1 MKFALSALLGLASL
15 VLAQD
20 PNAAACPTAT
30 RTIQNRGCNKSC
42 AFSDCTLQTTIQKP
56 CNCPS
61 ALPTAT
67 LIAPCEADC
76 PYQGCAI
83 DFRTAALPCPT
94 TPSTTRRWTSTT
106 STSTTKKPTGVITS
120 VITLPPKS
128 TSTPLPCPKV
138 TSTTSPAGCEA
149 IRCPVPTCRATS
161 TMVVPC
167 GCEPKTV
174 LFVTGCATACAEGC
188 LTRTQTAKWIKGL
201 LAVPFVLY
209 SQPHGVF
216 EGQSTTSLTQTG
228 EEAHRRYSEILRDVE
243 LMIDDHIIHQNDPEN
258 PFPSK
263 LKLLVPS
270 IGPFFTRLPLEAAFK
285 FQDRKRYISSRRFV
299 SPSFNDVRLI
309 LNSAQMMAVT
319 TYGTLQLATFDGD
332 VTLYDDGESLEPT
345 SPIIPRLIDLLRKN
359 VKIGIVTA
367 AGYTTADKYYARLH
381 GLLDV
386 IANTAELTPTQ
397 KQSLIIMGGEANYLF
412 EFSPSSPHLLAAV
425 PRERWLTPEMANWDQ
440 RDIAQLLDVA
450 EAALRDC
457 IKRLNLPAT
466 LMRKDR
472 AVGIIPDPPETTRI
486 PRESLEETVLV
497 VQKILELSSAGRHRR
512 VPFCAF
518 NGGRDV
524 FVDIGDKSWGV
535 NVCQRWFGASSSSGE
550 GGIKGD
556 NTLHVGDQFL
566 SAGANDFRARSVGT
580 TAWIASP
587 AETVDLLD
595 ELAELM
601 GKKMS

>member
-1 MKFALSALLGLASL
+1 L
-15 VLAQD
+15 
-20 PNAAACPTAT
+20 
-30 RTIQNRGCNKSC
+30 
-42 AFSDCTLQTTIQKP
+42 
-56 CNCPS
+56 
-61 ALPTAT
+61 
-67 LIAPCEADC
+67 
-76 PYQGCAI
+76 
-83 DFRTAALPCPT
+83 
-94 TPSTTRRWTSTT
+94 
-106 STSTTKKPTGVITS
+106 
-120 VITLPPKS
+120 
-128 TSTPLPCPKV
+128 
-138 TSTTSPAGCEA
+138 
-149 IRCPVPTCRATS
+149 
-161 TMVVPC
+161 
-167 GCEPKTV
+167 
-174 LFVTGCATACAEGC
+174 
-188 LTRTQTAKWIKGL
+188 LTRTEWVKGL

-209 SQPHGVF
+209 SSPHGPF
-216 EGQSTTSLTQTG
+216 DGQSVSSLAQTR

-243 LMIDDHIIHQNDPEN
+243 VMIDDHSKQPTHTPSPAGPRLTYPVANQNDDAN

-263 LKLLVPS
+263 LKLLVPT

-345 SPIIPRLIDLLRKN
+345 SPIVPRLLDLLRKN
-359 VKIGIVTA
+359 VKVGIVTA
-367 AGYTTADKYYARLH
+367 AGYTTADRYYARLH
-381 GLLDV
+381 GLLDA
-386 IANTAELTPTQ
+386 IAGDPTLTPSQ
-397 KQSLIIMGGEANYLF
+397 KKSLIIMGGEANYLF
-412 EFSPSSPHLLAAV
+412 AFSPAAPHLLEPV
-425 PRERWLTPEMANWDQ
+425 PRHQWLTPEMAAWDE
-440 RDIAQLLDVA
+440 RDIAQVLDVA

-457 IKRLNLPAT
+457 IKTMNLPAT
-466 LMRKDR
+466 LLRKDR
-472 AVGIIPDPPETTRI
+472 AVGLIADPPTARI

-497 VQKILELSSAGRHRR
+497 VQKILELSAPGRQRR

-535 NVCQRWFGASSSSGE
+535 TVCQRWFGASSA
-550 GGIKGD
+550 GGDAILGAD
-556 NTLHVGDQFL
+556 TLHVGDQFL